1 MTIPEHKIVVN
12 DESNKYYPFR
22 EKSNKIEKPFIFKG
36 YKNEIE
42 RIKDSI
48 KKNGY
53 SFKYPISMDN
63 IKINNT
69 DNQKEDI
76 YDFNIQNPDSNTI
89 DVHRKIRRRSSLFSP
104 EQLRDLAKKEIIIQP
119 TMKFTAR
126 TDLERVYDAL
136 NGRYFKNDEKAVLE
150 RQLKNIGLYSFDRR
164 KDLVKKV
171 SLLNG
176 SEKILLESSD
186 EEEENE
192 TKRTYQIKPNPIIPE
207 EKKEE
212 KVKKNIYGDGNLYYI
227 PKNYEYKPWMRNYNL
242 NSEAEFMLK
251 EFHVKT
257 HFKAAEEI
265 AENKIVTKKDEKIRN
280 KKRKKKIESQR
291 IKLKDPFYFEK
302 THFKEEE
309 KDKKY
314 IPYLKNRNPYKGRN
328 KPSYDL
334 STLTALSN
342 LAFKTQNELP
352 VSLSESKSNFGK
364 KKNKDS
370 ESDLHEKKKL
380 VDENNVLIN
389 GEIYYKDSQFDII
402 ADKVLK
408 SCKVYSYKSK
418 HNNSRLKK
426 GEGKTMI
433 TRGMSVKQF
442 EKKYNLEEI

>member
-1 MTIPEHKIVVN
+1 MTSPEHQIIVRDISDKALNAREEILRNGKI
-12 DESNKYYPFR
+12 K
-22 EKSNKIEKPFIFKG
+22 KPFIFKG
-36 YKNEIE
+36 YTTESD
-42 RIKDSI
+42 RIKDTI
-48 KKNGY
+48 KKNRY
-53 SFKYPISMDN
+53 LYNISESEPI
-63 IKINNT
+63 KTEINNKT
-69 DNQKEDI
+69 KEEDVF
-76 YDFNIQNPDSNTI
+76 DFNIQNPS
-89 DVHRKIRRRSSLFSP
+89 KIMRRASFVMPPDKLKYI
-104 EQLRDLAKKEIIIQP
+104 LKNDIIIQP
-119 TMKFTAR
+119 QMRFKPR

-176 SEKILLESSD
+176 SDKIILDSSD
-186 EEEENE
+186 EDEENE
-192 TKRTYQIKPNPIIPE
+192 TKREYEIKPNPIIPE

-212 KVKKNIYGDGNLYYI
+212 KVKKNIYGDGNVFYV
-227 PKNYEYKPWMRNYNL
+227 PKNYQYKPWMRNQNL

-265 AENKIVTKKDEKIRN
+265 AENKIVTKKEEKIRN
-280 KKRKKKIESQR
+280 IKRKKKIESER
-291 IKLKDPFYFEK
+291 RKLKDPFYFEK

-309 KDKKY
+309 KVKKY
-314 IPYLKNRNPYKGRN
+314 VPYLKNKNPYKGRN
-328 KPSYDL
+328 RPTYDL

-342 LAFKTQNELP
+342 LAFKVPNELP
-352 VSLSESKSNFGK
+352 ISLSESKTTFGK
-364 KKNKDS
+364 KKGKDS
-370 ESDLHEKKKL
+370 ESDLHDKNKL
-380 VDENNVLIN
+380 IDENNVLIN

-418 HNNSRLKK
+418 HNDSSLKK
-426 GEGKTMI
+426 GQGKTMI

-442 EKKYNLEEI
+442 EEKYNLEEI

>member
-1 MTIPEHKIVVN
+1 MTSPEHKITVRDITDKALN
-12 DESNKYYPFR
+12 AR
-22 EKSNKIEKPFIFKG
+22 EEILRKGKIKKPFIFKG
-36 YKNEIE
+36 YTTETD
-42 RIKDSI
+42 RIKDTI
-48 KKNGY
+48 KNN
-53 SFKYPISMDN
+53 KYLYN
-63 IKINNT
+63 IFESEPLKTENITN
-69 DNQKEDI
+69 KVEEDVFN
-76 YDFNIQNPDSNTI
+76 FNIPNPTK
-89 DVHRKIRRRSSLFSP
+89 VMRKASFVMPPDKLKYILKN
-104 EQLRDLAKKEIIIQP
+104 DIIVQP
-119 TMKFTAR
+119 QMRFKPR

-176 SEKILLESSD
+176 SEKIILDSSD

-192 TKRTYQIKPNPIIPE
+192 AKRTYEIKPNPNIVE

-442 EKKYNLEEI
+442 EKKYNLQEI